1 MSGPQDMQG
10 IAKMFGMPG
19 GPAGPRPPMP
29 LGQSTKRLGDSRV
42 PMSPQIPQRNPG
54 QIQDQAARKL
64 GVPREQVQPT
74 QRPPQAP
81 PQPQIQAPPPP
92 SLPTPMPMPRPQG
105 APLPPEM
112 NPHPM
117 AEGRTPMPMGRPEG
131 AGPRPPVYGD
141 PGQLNKMISS
151 VLGAIVGGGGGSTR
165 LGRGNEP
172 PSTFPYLS
180 GSNSSAMAKP
190 TPEALPPKPTG
201 DPFSGGASPIQA
213 GPEQLA
219 QIMAGAQRAKAEQE
233 KPPVQA
239 PEATRPSPNVT
250 PPVPPGVPIPPPPSA
265 QQYIPSQPTFKGYE
279 VRPREP
285 KKGEEKDKTKALKK
299 DNNLYYYSR
308 IGAQQDDNS
317 AVAQIVRKLREKV
330 ADPKEAK
337 TITPEEDRILT
348 QYSDFAKRGSNYSP
362 NLASMEP
369 EAVAERMRAYK
380 SGGAA
385 QIPERYSE
393 RPPGVEGGGD
403 PAQLKLPPKRKDA
416 AVVKAEDYIDNPP
429 PRNATDPDKKIVVED
444 D

>member
-1 MSGPQDMQG
+1 
-10 IAKMFGMPG
+10 
-19 GPAGPRPPMP
+19 
-29 LGQSTKRLGDSRV
+29 
-42 PMSPQIPQRNPG
+42 
-54 QIQDQAARKL
+54 
-64 GVPREQVQPT
+64 
-74 QRPPQAP
+74 
-81 PQPQIQAPPPP
+81 
-92 SLPTPMPMPRPQG
+92 
-105 APLPPEM
+105 
-112 NPHPM
+112 
-117 AEGRTPMPMGRPEG
+117 
-131 AGPRPPVYGD
+131 
-141 PGQLNKMISS
+141 
-151 VLGAIVGGGGGSTR
+151 
-165 LGRGNEP
+165 
-172 PSTFPYLS
+172 
-180 GSNSSAMAKP
+180 
-190 TPEALPPKPTG
+190 
-201 DPFSGGASPIQA
+201 
-213 GPEQLA
+213 
-219 QIMAGAQRAKAEQE
+219 
-233 KPPVQA
+233 
-239 PEATRPSPNVT
+239 
-250 PPVPPGVPIPPPPSA
+250 VPPGVPIPPPPSA
-265 QQYIPSQPTFKGYE
+265 QQYTPSQPTFKGYE